1 DGGIWFWEEVNERL
15 YRIDRM
21 LTHLRLSGRF
31 QNIRGVIVGRLEGCG
46 SEPEIDALLR
56 DFFNSLAIPVV
67 RDIPFGHQGDNL
79 LMPIGPD
86 VLLDTGERTMTVLTP
101 AVERR

>member
-1 DGGIWFWEEVNERL
+1 
-15 YRIDRM
+15 M

-31 QNIRGVIVGRLEGCG
+31 QTIRGVIVGRLEGCG
-46 SEPEIDALLR
+46 SEAEIDALLG
-56 DFFNSLAIPVV
+56 DFFGSLAIPVV
-67 RDIPFGHQGDNL
+67 RDVPFGHQGDNL

-86 VLLDTGERTMTVLTP
+86 ARLDTARQTMTILTP